1 MLRQYVVARGISVIV
16 GAVWKT
22 RLPRCSEHANVAA
35 LHRTLRHGAGQ
46 PIQKA
51 CRNLTRAAS
60 FTRLA
65 RLSGEGRMLEK
76 SLHRQTLGISLLL
89 LSGCDVAH
97 NARRDLTRLVHSDPF
112 TASKPAPA
120 ARVASAPTKP
130 PVAAAVDP
138 KPEPPKAEPPREASA
153 PASVSLIGKS
163 EGQVRAL
170 LGPPTSV
177 EERAPGK
184 TWHYRDGQCSA
195 DVQLYPDVQTRQFGT
210 LAYEV
215 KSDDNTDEGRRGCM
229 AQFSSRAQSRGG

>member
-1 MLRQYVVARGISVIV
+1 
-16 GAVWKT
+16 
-22 RLPRCSEHANVAA
+22 
-35 LHRTLRHGAGQ
+35 
-46 PIQKA
+46 
-51 CRNLTRAAS
+51 
-60 FTRLA
+60 
-65 RLSGEGRMLEK
+65 MLEK

-97 NARRDLTRLVHSDPF
+97 NAQRDLTRLVHSDPF

-120 ARVASAPTKP
+120 ARVASAPAKP
-130 PVAAAVDP
+130 PATAVVDP
-138 KPEPPKAEPPREASA
+138 KPEPSTAEPPGAGVEPPREASA

-215 KSDDNTDEGRRGCM
+215 KSDDNTDEGRRGCV
-229 AQFSSRAQSRGG
+229 AQFSSRAQSHGG

>member
-1 MLRQYVVARGISVIV
+1 
-16 GAVWKT
+16 
-22 RLPRCSEHANVAA
+22 
-35 LHRTLRHGAGQ
+35 
-46 PIQKA
+46 
-51 CRNLTRAAS
+51 
-60 FTRLA
+60 
-65 RLSGEGRMLEK
+65 
-76 SLHRQTLGISLLL
+76 
-89 LSGCDVAH
+89 
-97 NARRDLTRLVHSDPF
+97 
-112 TASKPAPA
+112 
-120 ARVASAPTKP
+120 
-130 PVAAAVDP
+130 
-138 KPEPPKAEPPREASA
+138 EPSREASA

-215 KSDDNTDEGRRGCM
+215 KSDDNTDEGRRGCV

>member
-1 MLRQYVVARGISVIV
+1 
-16 GAVWKT
+16 
-22 RLPRCSEHANVAA
+22 
-35 LHRTLRHGAGQ
+35 
-46 PIQKA
+46 
-51 CRNLTRAAS
+51 
-60 FTRLA
+60 
-65 RLSGEGRMLEK
+65 MLEK
-76 SLHRQTLGISLLL
+76 SLCRQTLGIGLLL

-97 NARRDLTRLVHSDPF
+97 NAQRDLARLVRSDPF
-112 TASKPAPA
+112 SAPAPPKPAPP
-120 ARVASAPTKP
+120 ARIASVPAKP
-130 PVAAAVDP
+130 PPAADSP
-138 KPEPPKAEPPREASA
+138 RPETSTAEPIREVSVPA
-153 PASVSLIGKS
+153 PVISLIGKN

-215 KSDDNTDEGRRGCM
+215 KSDDNTDEGRRGCV

>member
-1 MLRQYVVARGISVIV
+1 
-16 GAVWKT
+16 
-22 RLPRCSEHANVAA
+22 
-35 LHRTLRHGAGQ
+35 
-46 PIQKA
+46 
-51 CRNLTRAAS
+51 
-60 FTRLA
+60 
-65 RLSGEGRMLEK
+65 MLEK

-97 NARRDLTRLVHSDPF
+97 NAQRDLTRLVHSDPF

-120 ARVASAPTKP
+120 VRVASAPAKP
-130 PVAAAVDP
+130 PAVAMVDP
-138 KPEPPKAEPPREASA
+138 KPEPPRDDPPKDGVEPPREASA

-215 KSDDNTDEGRRGCM
+215 KSDDNTDEGRRGCV

>member
-1 MLRQYVVARGISVIV
+1 
-16 GAVWKT
+16 
-22 RLPRCSEHANVAA
+22 
-35 LHRTLRHGAGQ
+35 
-46 PIQKA
+46 
-51 CRNLTRAAS
+51 
-60 FTRLA
+60 
-65 RLSGEGRMLEK
+65 MLEK
-76 SLHRQTLGISLLL
+76 SLCRQTLGISLLL

-97 NARRDLTRLVHSDPF
+97 NAQRDLARLVHSDPF
-112 TASKPAPA
+112 GAAKPAPA
-120 ARVASAPTKP
+120 ARVASAPPKPAVAMVDTKP
-130 PVAAAVDP
+130 
-138 KPEPPKAEPPREASA
+138 ELPKADPPREVAVAA
-153 PASVSLIGKS
+153 PISLIGKS

-215 KSDDNTDEGRRGCM
+215 KSDDNTDEGRRGCV